1 MGKRQAIPVSR
12 LTREKGEES
21 ELRTLL
27 LVVVRREFRFI
38 RFAIKCEMRPHRLR
52 ARFASTSS
60 WFTKIS
66 QTQTPQA
73 MSMDSD
79 LYDFL
84 AISGM
89 PIAFEEG
96 NAEVPFL
103 HLGKDE
109 TEIH

>member
-1 MGKRQAIPVSR
+1 MRNAPTSPAGS
-12 LTREKGEES
+12 
-21 ELRTLL
+21 LRIH
-27 LVVVRREFRFI
+27 V
-38 RFAIKCEMRPHRLR
+38 
-52 ARFASTSS
+52 
-60 WFTKIS
+60 TKIS

-89 PIAFEEG
+89 PLAFEEG

-109 TEIH
+109 TEIHTIPLTDNRFDWPEEIPNTLATKAMLLTLRQYRK